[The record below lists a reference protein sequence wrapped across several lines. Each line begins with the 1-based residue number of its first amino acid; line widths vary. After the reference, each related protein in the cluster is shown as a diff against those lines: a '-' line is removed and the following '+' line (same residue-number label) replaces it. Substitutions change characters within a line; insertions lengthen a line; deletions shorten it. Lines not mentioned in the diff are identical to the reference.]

1 MVKKTTSKKTT
12 RKKTPAKAGI
22 TVEQTKINRRK
33 EWRLEL
39 PLTGM
44 AQGKLP
50 KGKQFKEVM
59 TLDNI
64 SSGGAYFCLESGVI
78 IGSTINLVLALPDK
92 LKEGKKKYKLCV
104 GGITVRLEEA
114 NKKSKKQGVA
124 IRFSESY
131 RILPDKKENFK
142 K

>member
-1 MVKKTTSKKTT
+1 MAKKTTTKKTMK
-12 RKKTPAKAGI
+12 KKTPTKR
-22 TVEQTKINRRK
+22 VSHPDHPKINRRK

-39 PLTGM
+39 PLAGK
-44 AQGKLP
+44 AEGKLP
-50 KGKQFKEVM
+50 KGKKFTEVM

-78 IGSTINLVLALPDK
+78 IGSKINLVLALPDK
-92 LKEGKKKYKLCV
+92 LSEHKKLKLCV

-114 NKKSKKQGVA
+114 SKVGKKHGVA

-131 RILPDKKENFK
+131 SIIPEKKENYK

>member
-1 MVKKTTSKKTT
+1 MAKKTKKKKTT
-12 RKKTPAKAGI
+12 RKKTPVKAGI
-22 TVEQTKINRRK
+22 TVEHPKINRRK

-39 PLTGM
+39 PLPGI

-50 KGKQFKEVM
+50 KGNKFKEFM
-59 TLDNI
+59 TLENI
-64 SSGGAYFCLESGVI
+64 SSGGAYFCLDSGII
-78 IGSTINLVLALPDK
+78 IGSKINLVLALPEE
-92 LKEGKKKYKLCV
+92 LKEGQKKFKLCV

-114 NKKSKKQGVA
+114 NKKSKKHGVA

-131 RILPDKKENFK
+131 SILPDKKENFK